1 MQLRDGSSVVSSA
14 PGIICYTDEHNTL
27 MGVAVL
33 ALIVYVVGLPAVTLG
48 TTTYARYKDKLR
60 DPIWLDTIG
69 LFYREYGALPI
80 RVALFVR
87 SPPRRTYV
95 AVTRSLRRAR
105 CNRRDG
111 CPSVATAA
119 SSSS

>member
-14 PGIICYTDEHNTL
+14 PGIVCYTDEHNTL

-80 RVALFVR
+80 RVGSVR
-87 SPPRRTYV
+87 PFPASSHPAT
-95 AVTRSLRRAR
+95 ASLDLCGEPAAT
-105 CNRRDG
+105 G
-111 CPSVATAA
+111 GMAPVATAA
-119 SSSS
+119 S